1 MLLSVEHFADG
12 FTDADIGTYLQS
24 AFQSNLPIAA
34 TVPVMFFM
42 MSSSSRVQTP
52 SLNSKIKGFRSE
64 LHGVSSLAFFYRVC
78 KTLDKCCG
86 IPCSLCGYGGQR
98 GVLRKNPGAPAGDT
112 EWEVFFFIKQL
123 SSGINN
129 RNANAFSIILLTL
142 LCNLHFSL
150 YLCSVLKQIII
161 FRY

>member
-1 MLLSVEHFADG
+1 MTQIDEFYMYENRVDG

-64 LHGVSSLAFFYRVC
+64 LHGVSSLAFFFYRVC
-78 KTLDKCCG
+78 K
-86 IPCSLCGYGGQR
+86 
-98 GVLRKNPGAPAGDT
+98 
-112 EWEVFFFIKQL
+112 
-123 SSGINN
+123 
-129 RNANAFSIILLTL
+129 
-142 LCNLHFSL
+142 
-150 YLCSVLKQIII
+150 I
-161 FRY
+161 FG